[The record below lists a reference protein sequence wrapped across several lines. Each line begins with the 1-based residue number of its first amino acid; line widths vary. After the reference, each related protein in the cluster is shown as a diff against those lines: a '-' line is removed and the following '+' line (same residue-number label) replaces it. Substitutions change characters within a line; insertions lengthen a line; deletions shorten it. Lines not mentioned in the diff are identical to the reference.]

1 MAVPKSLLST
11 SNFLES
17 NVMTQPTD
25 RRGSRPSTVTRLG
38 RSIASL
44 TATALL
50 VTACAT
56 NAGTVPSSSSGAPS
70 SAASANASLPPSAAA
85 ASVPPSAA
93 APAGTLRLGYFPNIT
108 HATAIVGVE
117 SGIFQKDLGPG
128 VTLQVSSFNAGPAAS
143 EALLSGAI
151 DATFIGPNPA
161 INAFAKSGGAA
172 IRIIAGST
180 SGGASLVVKPGIASA
195 ADLRG
200 KKLATPQLGNTQDV
214 ALRTWLAD
222 QGLVT
227 DVQGGGDVSILPQDN
242 AQTLETFTSGQIDGA
257 WVPEPWATRLIQEG
271 GGKVLVDEATL
282 WPAGRYVTTHLIVRT
297 DYLAAHP
304 DIVRALLAGV
314 IEANDL
320 VNADPAKAQQLTNQ
334 GIKNITGKT
343 VADKVITAAWPNL
356 TFTVDPIASS
366 LKGSADHA
374 TKVGLLDA
382 VDLTGIYDL
391 TLLNELLQADGKP
404 PVSGL

>member
-1 MAVPKSLLST
+1 
-11 SNFLES
+11 
-17 NVMTQPTD
+17 MTQPTD
-25 RRGSRPSTVTRLG
+25 RRGTRPSTITRLSQ
-38 RSIASL
+38 SIASL
-44 TATALL
+44 TAAALL

-56 NAGTVPSSSSGAPS
+56 SAATVPSSSSGAPS
-70 SAASANASLPPSAAA
+70 SAASSAPSTASSP
-85 ASVPPSAA
+85 A
-93 APAGTLRLGYFPNIT
+93 APEGTLRLGYFPNIT

-161 INAFAKSGGAA
+161 INAFAKSNGAA

-180 SGGASLVVKPGIASA
+180 SGGAYLVVKPGIASA

-227 DVQGGGDVSILPQDN
+227 DAQGGGDVSILPQDN

-282 WPAGRYVTTHLIVRT
+282 WPAGKYVTTHLIVRT
-297 DYLAAHP
+297 DYLVAHP
-304 DIVRALLAGV
+304 DIVRALLAGL

-320 VNADPAKAQQLTNQ
+320 VNTDPAKAQLLTNQ
-334 GIKNITGKT
+334 GIKKITGKT

-391 TLLNELLQADGKP
+391 TLLNELLQAAGKP